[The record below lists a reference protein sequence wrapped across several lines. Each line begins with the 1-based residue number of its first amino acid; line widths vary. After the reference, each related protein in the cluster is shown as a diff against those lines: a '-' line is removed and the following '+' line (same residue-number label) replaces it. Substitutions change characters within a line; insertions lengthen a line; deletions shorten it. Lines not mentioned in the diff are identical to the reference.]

1 MLMVIRQ
8 AVREAKGL
16 CCHNQ
21 SLGYD
26 VDSTSLEDQLC
37 IVQTKQLQVPVSIF
51 QR

>member
-16 CCHNQ
+16 CCHNR

-26 VDSTSLEDQLC
+26 VDSASPEDQLC
-37 IVQTKQLQVPVSIF
+37 IVQTKQLKVSVSVF
-51 QR
+51 